1 MPRHISRLIVALLQL
16 CEGKELLWYWNCS
29 QEKLVCVLRFGSLLL
44 DECVAWDGIDCF
56 VESVGLL
63 VSAKRCP
70 RYRLLWSDQRR
81 SPPALALL
89 LSLSPSLFWVIHQLY
104 PWQICGLCSDCWL
117 GRVSVESRR
126 IAKDCGR
133 LRALSKQSRQAC
145 CSLWDVLFGNLFR
158 QNKKNETYK
167 VKFFTWSSVQPSLH
181 VGPSTLLPRKV
192 GFLRF
197 GVYSSAKFLHVESHA
212 RVGLDP

>member
-1 MPRHISRLIVALLQL
+1 MPRHISRLVVVLLQL
-16 CEGKELLWYWNCS
+16 CEGKELLWYWNCSQRKLITASEMCKNLFIAATHIEIDSSTASALWGEGVLWYWNCS

-133 LRALSKQSRQAC
+133 LRALSKQSR
-145 CSLWDVLFGNLFR
+145 
-158 QNKKNETYK
+158 
-167 VKFFTWSSVQPSLH
+167 
-181 VGPSTLLPRKV
+181 
-192 GFLRF
+192 
-197 GVYSSAKFLHVESHA
+197 
-212 RVGLDP
+212 